1 MSVRLEVTSAQIAD
15 ALGQTAN
22 GIVNRA
28 AREGWP
34 YRTGGERRGG
44 TPGRRPRLYEVSAL
58 PAGISELFEPAR
70 RLAESAPELLRRL
83 EVSTAELIDYR
94 DAMRAECTASG
105 RIPDAGDECEI
116 SSLSV
121 EIERNCAAIAR
132 ARGVEG
138 AKS

>member
-1 MSVRLEVTSAQIAD
+1 MRVRLEVTSGQIAD

-44 TPGRRPRLYEVSAL
+44 TPGRRPRLYDVSAL
-58 PAGISELFEPAR
+58 PAGIRELFEPAR

-83 EVSTAELIDYR
+83 EASTAELVDYR
-94 DAMRAECTASG
+94 DALRSEAARFVDVAINPLAMIRPVRGALG
-105 RIPDAGDECEI
+105 
-116 SSLSV
+116 SV
-121 EIERNCAAIAR
+121 R
-132 ARGVEG
+132 
-138 AKS
+138 